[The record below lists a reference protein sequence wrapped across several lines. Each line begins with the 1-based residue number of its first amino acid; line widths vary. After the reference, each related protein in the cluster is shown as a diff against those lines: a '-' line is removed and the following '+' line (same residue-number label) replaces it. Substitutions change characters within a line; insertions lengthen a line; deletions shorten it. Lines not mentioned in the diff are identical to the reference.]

1 MTTFQRFDMERMQSK
16 WENVVDYNMS
26 ESGVSP
32 TTVRGLVDDPAVVEE
47 LLTAE
52 LNYPQANGIIEL
64 REHIAALYPGATP
77 DNVLVTVGCSEAN
90 FIASQTLLAPGDEMV
105 VMLPN
110 YMQIWGIGHNYGMRL
125 KPFHLREE
133 LGWAPDLDELND
145 AVSERTK
152 LIAVCNPNNPTG
164 YILTE
169 AEMDGVVAAAA
180 RVGAWL
186 LGDEVYSGAERLTDT
201 QTPSFWGLYDKVLA
215 MNSLSKAYGLPG
227 LRIGWVVGPMD
238 TVDEIWARHEY
249 TVIGTTMLAN
259 RLAAIALSPQVRPRL
274 IQRARDYI
282 RQGFPILD
290 GWLESHEGT
299 FSLIPPRAA
308 AIAFPRYHLDVNSTE
323 LVERLIHEKS
333 VLIVPGDHFGL
344 DHYLR
349 ISFGLPPD
357 YLRAGLD
364 RIHERRR
371 IPSLMPWQVT

>member
-26 ESGVSP
+26 ESGVPP

-47 LLTAE
+47 LLTTE

-77 DNVLVTVGCSEAN
+77 DNVLVTVGCAEAN
-90 FIASQTLLAPGDEMV
+90 FIATQTLLAPGDEMV

-110 YMQIWGIGHNYGMRL
+110 YMQIWGLGHNYGMRL

-186 LGDEVYSGAERLTDT
+186 LADEVYSGAERLTDT
-201 QTPSFWGLYDKVLA
+201 QTPSFWGRYDKVLA

-227 LRIGWVVGPMD
+227 LRIGWVVGPVD
-238 TVDEIWARHEY
+238 TVDELWARHEY
-249 TVIGTTMLAN
+249 TAIDTTMLAN

-274 IQRARDYI
+274 IQRARDFT
-282 RQGFPILD
+282 RQGFSILD

-308 AIAFPRYHLDVNSTE
+308 AIAFPRYHLDINSSE

-364 RIHERRR
+364 RIHELIVELQR
-371 IPSLMPWQVT
+371 

>member
-1 MTTFQRFDMERMQSK
+1 MITFKPFDMERMQSK
-16 WENVVDYNMS
+16 WENVVDYNLS
-26 ESGVSP
+26 ETSAYPVTLRELLGDSLP
-32 TTVRGLVDDPAVVEE
+32 LEE
-47 LLTAE
+47 LLDIE
-52 LNYPQANGIIEL
+52 LTCPQVNGIIEL
-64 REHIAALYPGATP
+64 RKHIAALYPGATP

-90 FIASQTLLAPGDEMV
+90 FIATQTLLAPGDEMV

-110 YMQIWGIGHNYGMRL
+110 YMQIWGLGHNYGMRL
-125 KPFHLREE
+125 KPFHLKEE

-169 AEMDGVVAAAA
+169 AEMDGIVAAAA

-186 LGDEVYSGAERLTDT
+186 LADEVYSGAERLTDT
-201 QTPSFWGLYDKVLA
+201 QTPSFWGRYDKVLA

-227 LRIGWVVGPMD
+227 LRIGWVVAPLD
-238 TVDEIWARHEY
+238 AVDEIWARHEY
-249 TVIGTTMLAN
+249 TVIDTTMLAN
-259 RLAAIALSPQVRPRL
+259 RLAAVALSPQVRPRL
-274 IQRARDYI
+274 IQRARDFI
-282 RQGFPILD
+282 RQGYSILD
-290 GWLESHEGT
+290 GWLEGHEGT
-299 FSLIPPRAA
+299 FSLVPPRAA
-308 AIAFPRYHLDVNSTE
+308 AIAFPRYHLDINSTE

-357 YLRAGLD
+357 YLQAGLD
-364 RIHERRR
+364 RIHELIVELQR
-371 IPSLMPWQVT
+371 

>member
-1 MTTFQRFDMERMQSK
+1 MTTFQPFDMERMQSK
-16 WENVVDYNMS
+16 WENVVDYNLS
-26 ESGVSP
+26 ETSAHPVTLGELLGDSLP
-32 TTVRGLVDDPAVVEE
+32 VEE
-47 LLTAE
+47 LLAIE
-52 LNYPQANGIIEL
+52 LDCPQVNGIIEL

-90 FIASQTLLAPGDEMV
+90 FIATQTLLAPGDEMV

-110 YMQIWGIGHNYGMRL
+110 YMQIWGLGHNYGMRL

-133 LGWAPDLDELND
+133 LGWAPDLDELHD

-186 LGDEVYSGAERLTDT
+186 LADEVYSGTERLTDT
-201 QTPSFWGLYDKVLA
+201 QTPSFWGRYDKVLA
-215 MNSLSKAYGLPG
+215 MNSLSKAYGLLG
-227 LRIGWVVGPMD
+227 LRLGWVVGPVD
-238 TVDEIWARHEY
+238 TVDEIWARREY
-249 TVIGTTMLAN
+249 MTLSTTMLAN

-274 IQRARDYI
+274 VQRVRDCI
-282 RQGFPILD
+282 RGGFSILD

-308 AIAFPRYHLDVNSTE
+308 GIAFPRYHLDINSTE

-333 VLIVPGDHFGL
+333 VLIIPGDHFGL

-357 YLRAGLD
+357 YLQAGLD
-364 RIHERRR
+364 RIHELIVELQR
-371 IPSLMPWQVT
+371 